1 VAVRIKVLGSVVA
14 FALLAVSVIWPRSAQ
29 ANPHHSSF
37 DTAPAPGAS
46 FAKPMVTTPALSCAA
61 SALAADG
68 VAAIASAKISS
79 VKTIPAGADGTPAY
93 CEVRGVAERDV
104 QFIVYLPLS
113 WNGRIYMHGN
123 GGFAGEALDAPL
135 GHRARLKAVRLGFAA
150 AFTNTGHDAASAP
163 DGSWAL
169 NNPAREED
177 FGYRALTV
185 TVNATQRI
193 AARYYGLPPTRSYF
207 DGCSTGGRAG
217 FMSAQRYPA
226 DFDGILVGA
235 PVFDMTTMLWK
246 YWDNQQAIAAT
257 PLTTDHLQRLAAFIL
272 ARYDGV
278 DGLKDGVIADPDAID
293 FRPARDL
300 PRQASDPAGFTD
312 AEITALGRIYAPLT
326 VGGQDVFPA
335 MPVGSEPRGQQ
346 YAPDTQSLL
355 PLQSAWVT
363 RVVPDAQGK
372 LGHPGL
378 VATWFKYMAFEPDRP
393 DLDWHTLDLARDFP
407 RSQGAARVMNAT
419 DPDVSGFVE
428 RGGKMIIYHGWADF
442 GVNPRRTIAYY
453 NDASRR
459 LGERGKTALKLYVV
473 PGMFHCEGG
482 LDVDHFDMMTP
493 LIDWVESGKAPEDM
507 TGARVDDGKT
517 VRTRPVCAF
526 PRRLKFLG
534 QGDGND
540 ASQFACV
547 APP

>member
-1 VAVRIKVLGSVVA
+1 MALQSSAHGSVAAFGLVA
-14 FALLAVSVIWPRSAQ
+14 CLVIPLAGAQ
-29 ANPHHSSF
+29 ANPHQSSF
-37 DTAPAPGAS
+37 DAALTSNAS
-46 FAKPMVTTPALSCAA
+46 FAMPTVNTPALSCAPA
-61 SALAADG
+61 ALVTEGIAT
-68 VAAIASAKISS
+68 IASAKP
-79 VKTIPAGADGTPAY
+79 IPAGADGTPPY
-93 CEVRGVAERDV
+93 CEARGIIERDV
-104 QFIVYLPLS
+104 QFIVYLPAS

-135 GHRARLKAVRLGFAA
+135 GHRARLKAVRMGFAA

-169 NNPAREED
+169 NNAPREED
-177 FGYRALTV
+177 FGFRAVNL
-185 TVNATQRI
+185 TVNAVKKI
-193 AARYYGLPPTRSYF
+193 AARYYGQGPTRSYF
-207 DGCSTGGRAG
+207 DGCSTGGREG

-257 PLTTDHLQRLAAFIL
+257 PLSADHLRRLASFIL

-293 FRPARDL
+293 FRPERDL
-300 PRQASDPAGFTD
+300 PRASTDQNGFTD
-312 AEITALGRIYAPLT
+312 AEVTALERIYSGMSVA
-326 VGGQDVFPA
+326 GKEVFPA
-335 MPVGSEPRGQQ
+335 LPVGSEPPGQQ
-346 YAPDTQSLL
+346 YSQDTQSPL
-355 PLQSAWVT
+355 PMQSAWVT

-378 VATWFKYMAFEPDRP
+378 VATWFKYMAFEPDLA
-393 DLDWHTLDLARDFP
+393 DLDWHVLDLQRDYA
-407 RSQGAARVMNAT
+407 RSQGAGRIMNAT
-419 DPDVSGFVE
+419 DTDLSGFVG

-453 NDASRR
+453 NEASRR
-459 LGERGKTALKLYVV
+459 LGDRGKNALRLYVV

-482 LDVDHFDMMTP
+482 LDVDRFDMMTP
-493 LIDWVESGKAPEDM
+493 LIRWVESGDAPGEM
-507 TGARVDDGKT
+507 IGTRVEDGKT
-517 VRTRPVCAF
+517 VRTRPVCPY

-534 QGDGND
+534 KGDGND
-540 ASQFACV
+540 RTQFACV
-547 APP
+547 APQ